1 MSKLTRLSIGKVSN
15 KAINLLA
22 NTAGMVA
29 TAMAITTSVAVFTQS
44 AEAYTSCST
53 DSWGNT
59 SCSGT
64 NSNGNSYSG
73 SCSSDSWGSTACY

>member
-29 TAMAITTSVAVFTQS
+29 TAIAITTSVAVFTQS

-59 SCSGT
+59 
-64 NSNGNSYSG
+64 NYSG
-73 SCSSDSWGSTACY
+73 MEKHASRL